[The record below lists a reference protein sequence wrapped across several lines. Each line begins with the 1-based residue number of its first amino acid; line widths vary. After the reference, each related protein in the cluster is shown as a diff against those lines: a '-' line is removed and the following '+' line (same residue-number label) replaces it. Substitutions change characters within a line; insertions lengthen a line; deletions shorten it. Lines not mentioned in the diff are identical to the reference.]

1 MIFSI
6 EKIEIFFLISSY
18 LTCFRETTKMN
29 SNNTA
34 TAAATAA
41 TATET
46 TPAPE
51 YTSLQMDEWAHEW
64 KVSRDK
70 FNNPDDK
77 AAIST
82 RISDYYAAESKKTK
96 NPAFPRHHALVLAAL
111 GSSSKF
117 VSRGFPS
124 TVVSGYERC
133 STTTTTR
140 TRTTTTTRLTSP
152 YQKHHLTAL
161 SGMTGLLVMRLMTP
175 TTPQF
180 ITLKTKKKYAEITQ
194 QYIHSALAAEY
205 LVGNRYYRILF
216 SPLACLN
223 EFIGKD
229 QNHPV
234 GFLDCDVNLS
244 LTAESI
250 TPDAICATQD
260 VLRQLYNDNIARL
273 RTMVQQYKRG
283 FVSRETICEDPE
295 FVRLMSAYWRVAR
308 QLMKMKDDFE
318 TQAAQPL
325 TQLWFS
331 ARKNAKRITVISKV
345 TEPGVIAPG
354 LYDYDIAHIFDNTCG
369 SYARYVQSTKSTW
382 LRLAS
387 DGSNASFLGFAAIE
401 PTMVTEDYAPRIGGN
416 FAEYHGLSFM
426 SCANYIP
433 SRDPIF
439 GALKKQ
445 HQSHMIRTAYA
456 VNESFGRVHP
466 YQHNSPA
473 RGVCRDHSR
482 FEEKYAPFYEIVEDV
497 RTIVDISADWTYEE
511 NRKNKGKIVS
521 AYEGIREFRERVWP
535 SVGRG
540 IVSEYTLGDN
550 DDDDDDYYY
559 DHNNDEDR
567 CYYHHH
573 YNPRDYD
580 NECEDECD
588 EDGDGDGDGDSDD
601 CSDADYNNQ

>member
-1 MIFSI
+1 
-6 EKIEIFFLISSY
+6 
-18 LTCFRETTKMN
+18 MN

-34 TAAATAA
+34 TAAA
-41 TATET
+41 ATEAAAA

-51 YTSLQMDEWAHEW
+51 YTSLQMDEWTHEW

-82 RISDYYAAESKKTK
+82 HISDYYAAESKKTK

-133 STTTTTR
+133 STTTTR
-140 TRTTTTTRLTSP
+140 TRSTRTTTTRLTSP

-161 SGMTGLLVMRLMTP
+161 SGMTGLLVMRLISP
-175 TTPQF
+175 TTPHF
-180 ITLKTKKKYAEITQ
+180 IAPKTKKKYAEITQ

-205 LVGNRYYRILF
+205 LVGNRYYHRILF

-244 LTAESI
+244 IAAESI
-250 TPDAICATQD
+250 TPDAISSTQD
-260 VLRQLYNDNIARL
+260 VLRQLYNANIARL
-273 RTMVQQYKRG
+273 RMMVQQYKRG

-308 QLMKMKDDFE
+308 QHMKMKDEFE

-331 ARKNAKRITVISKV
+331 LRKNAKRITVISRV

-416 FAEYHGLSFM
+416 FAEYHGLSLM

-445 HQSHMIRTAYA
+445 HQSHMIRTANA
-456 VNESFGRVHP
+456 VNGSFGRVHP
-466 YQHNSPA
+466 YQYNSPA

-482 FEEKYAPFYEIVEDV
+482 FEETYAPFYEMVEDV

-511 NRKNKGKIVS
+511 SRKNKGKIVS
-521 AYEGIREFRERVWP
+521 AFEGIREFRERVWP

-540 IVSEYTLGDN
+540 IISEYTLGDN
-550 DDDDDDYYY
+550 DDDDDDDYYY

-580 NECEDECD
+580 DECD
-588 EDGDGDGDGDSDD
+588 EDGDSDGDGGSDM
-601 CSDADYNNQ
+601 DYDNQ

>member
-1 MIFSI
+1 M
-6 EKIEIFFLISSY
+6 EKIEIFFLSSSY
-18 LTCFRETTKMN
+18 LTCFRQTTKMN

-34 TAAATAA
+34 TAAATE
-41 TATET
+41 ATET
-46 TPAPE
+46 TPAPK
-51 YTSLQMDEWAHEW
+51 YTSLQMDEWTHEW
-64 KVSRDK
+64 KVSSDK
-70 FNNPDDK
+70 FNHPDDK

-82 RISDYYAAESKKTK
+82 RISEYYHAESKKTK

-140 TRTTTTTRLTSP
+140 SRLASP

-175 TTPQF
+175 MTPQF
-180 ITLKTKKKYAEITQ
+180 ITPKTKKKYAEITQ

-216 SPLACLN
+216 SPLSCLN

-244 LTAESI
+244 LAAESI
-250 TPDAICATQD
+250 TPDAICATKD
-260 VLRQLYNDNIARL
+260 VLRQLYNANIARL

-283 FVSRETICEDPE
+283 FVSRDTIREDPE
-295 FVRLMSAYWRVAR
+295 FVRLMSAYWRVSR

-331 ARKNAKRITVISKV
+331 ARKNAKRITVISRV

-354 LYDYDIAHIFDNTCG
+354 LYDYDIAHIFDNTYG
-369 SYARYVQSTKSTW
+369 SYTRYVQTTKSTW
-382 LRLAS
+382 LRLAG

-416 FAEYHGLSFM
+416 FAEYHGLSLM

-433 SRDPIF
+433 SSDPIF
-439 GALKKQ
+439 GALRKQ

-456 VNESFGRVHP
+456 VNGSFGRVHP

-473 RGVCRDHSR
+473 RGVCRDHCR
-482 FEEKYAPFYEIVEDV
+482 FEEKYAPFYEMVEDV

-511 NRKNKGKIVS
+511 NCENTGKTVS
-521 AYEGIREFRERVWP
+521 AFEGIREFRERVWP

-540 IVSEYTLGDN
+540 IISEYTLGDN
-550 DDDDDDYYY
+550 DDDDDDYY
-559 DHNNDEDR
+559 DHNNDDH
-567 CYYHHH
+567 HHH
-573 YNPRDYD
+573 YNPREYD
-580 NECEDECD
+580 DERD
-588 EDGDGDGDGDSDD
+588 DDGDDEGVSDWE
-601 CSDADYNNQ
+601 SDNQ